1 MRDDRNREMFDED
14 RRRFR
19 GEEEGFGFHG
29 MHRMRCHR
37 PEGEEGFSGFDENDI
52 EGLFMA
58 CARRVRHEKHR
69 RFGSTQDRII
79 RILDENGGTLSQKS
93 LQRLLDVKP
102 GSISEILSKME
113 DKGLVSR
120 DRSNE
125 DHRASLITLSEEA
138 FDLEKPA
145 SFFDVLTEEEEKQ
158 SLKTIL
164 KKAMDLN
171 RRQQEEE

>member
-1 MRDDRNREMFDED
+1 MRDERNKEMFDED

-19 GEEEGFGFHG
+19 GEEEGFGFRG
-29 MHRMRCHR
+29 MRRMRCHR
-37 PEGEEGFSGFDENDI
+37 PEGEEGFPGFDENDI
-52 EGLFMA
+52 EDLFMA

-145 SFFDVLTEEEEKQ
+145 SFFDVLTEEEKQ

-164 KKAMDLN
+164 KKAMDRN